1 MRIRKLLL
9 AALILIPSILSA
21 QTYGL
26 LTDPLLPFLDANGAL
41 LASGKVRTCAAGA
54 TCTCTAGTGLTSY
67 SDSSGTPNTNPVVLD
82 STGKATIYGI
92 SSSYKIALCT
102 SADVIVKT
110 QDNMQILGL
119 SALSNFNHTTNNIP
133 KFGGSST
140 LTTSQITDTGTSVN
154 IGTSNS
160 LTDTLIVAKDSTIGI
175 VASRASSDTS
185 SATFNFYKARGT
197 HASKS
202 DVQNGDSLLSI
213 GANSYSGGSFF
224 PGAVIL
230 SVVDGTF
237 TTGQAPPTR
246 FTFYTNA
253 ANGSQTARVTI
264 NSSGYTTFTGRIE
277 GAQGTDTAAANNL
290 TLPANGNVF
299 IISGATQINLLDITG
314 WQDGSIVTL
323 LFSSNPVVKHGQS
336 LSGSFRQILLSG
348 SVDFSATSND
358 TLMLQLIS
366 GSWFE
371 IGRTAI

>member
-9 AALILIPSILSA
+9 AAMILIPSILSA

-54 TCTCTAGTGLTSY
+54 TCTCIAGTGLTSY

-119 SALSNFNHTTNNIP
+119 SALSNFNHTTNVIP

-140 LTTSQITDTGTSVN
+140 LTTSQITDTGSKIT
-154 IGTSNS
+154 IGTAATNISGQ
-160 LTDTLIVAKDSTIGI
+160 LVLAADSSS
-175 VASRASSDTS
+175 VFSMSRASSDTTEPIIS
-185 SATFNFYKARGT
+185 FYKSRGT
-197 HASKS
+197 HASPS
-202 DVQNGDSLLSI
+202 NVANGDALWSLA
-213 GANSYSGGSFF
+213 GYSYSAAFF
-224 PGAVIL
+224 QGAII
-230 SVVDGTF
+230 SSGVDGTF
-237 TTGQAPPTR
+237 TSGQAPPTK

-253 ANGSQTARVTI
+253 ANGSPVARVAI

-277 GAQGTDTAAANNL
+277 GSQGTDTAAANNL
-290 TLPANGNVF
+290 TLPANGNV
-299 IISGATQINLLDITG
+299 IVITGATQINLLDTTG
-314 WQDGSIVTL
+314 WQNGSIVTL
-323 LFSSNPVVKHGQS
+323 QFASNPVVKYNQTTS
-336 LSGSFRQILLSG
+336 STFSKILLAG
-348 SVDFSATSND
+348 AADFSATAND
-358 TLMLQLIS
+358 TLTLTLI
-366 GSWFE
+366 GSVWYE
-371 IGRTAI
+371 IGRAVI